1 MEYNVSVNRSN
12 NCLKQSKKPHK
23 DLFIIHY
30 KKELGIFMAGI
41 TKTLVCH
48 PRMILHELNQGTT
61 TQLNFSIRIFA
72 RSIQCRNLIGN

>member
-1 MEYNVSVNRSN
+1 
-12 NCLKQSKKPHK
+12 
-23 DLFIIHY
+23 
-30 KKELGIFMAGI
+30 MAGI